1 MHETSFVY
9 VHTLFNCIFVCSIF
23 IGPHLEAF
31 IWIYIHLLFIRS
43 DSMSETNTSSNMSP
57 KELLIVVVIALG
69 SFMAGLD
76 GTIVN
81 IALPTIAKSL
91 QVSTVTVSWVLN
103 AYLIVLVS
111 LLLAASRLGDMKGYR
126 NIFLGGFAIF
136 TIGSALCGFSST
148 IDLLVLSRVI
158 QAVGG
163 AVVSALGAVMV
174 TSYLSASLRGQ
185 ALGIVA
191 MFTMLGAALGP
202 VIGGFLTS
210 VLSWQ
215 YIFFVNLPVG
225 IIAILLGIRILP
237 RVNPVAPQAK
247 EDIPG
252 VILIFVALGTLI
264 IGLTS
269 VQSENASIGIGALLV
284 SVVFWFLFYVQERKS
299 KQPLILIGL
308 FSNRAYTLQSLNI
321 LLIQMAMAGVMVI
334 MPFFLELVKK
344 IPTDN
349 AGMILLALPVGMIVT
364 APIAGK
370 ISDIIGTKKPIIT
383 GFVLSAIA
391 LSLLST
397 LSAHSSIGHV
407 GIYLFL
413 LGAGTGIAFS
423 PLNSAVMGES
433 PSSERGMSSGL
444 IKMMTNLGSSLGV
457 ASVMLVATVAAG
469 PKLALVSAHT
479 IPSVDLAGAFDAA
492 FLFCM
497 VLEIIGIIL
506 MFAIKDKEPTGSSD
520 GEVCIGF

>member
-1 MHETSFVY
+1 MNETSG
-9 VHTLFNCIFVCSIF
+9 SK
-23 IGPHLEAF
+23 A
-31 IWIYIHLLFIRS
+31 
-43 DSMSETNTSSNMSP
+43 MSSHD
-57 KELLIVVVIALG
+57 LLIVLVVALG

-76 GTIVN
+76 ATIVN
-81 IALPTIAKSL
+81 IALPTIAKVFF
-91 QVSTVTVSWVLN
+91 VSTVAVSWVLN

-126 NIFLGGFAIF
+126 AIFLGGFALF
-136 TIGSALCGFSST
+136 TVGSALCGFSPTLDSL
-148 IDLLVLSRVI
+148 IVSRVI

-163 AVVSALGAVMV
+163 ASIAALGAVMV
-174 TSYLSASLRGQ
+174 TAYLPASQRGS
-185 ALGIVA
+185 ALGIIA

-202 VIGGFLTS
+202 VFGGFLTS

-225 IIAILLGIRILP
+225 ICAVLLGIRVIP
-237 RVNPVAPQAK
+237 RRDPVAPSARL
-247 EDIPG
+247 DLPG
-252 VILIFVALGTLI
+252 VFLVAVALATLIF
-264 IGLTS
+264 GLTT
-269 VQSENASIGIGALLV
+269 VQSVNAGIGMGVLMV
-284 SVVFWFLFYVQERKS
+284 SVIFWFLFYLQERRS
-299 KQPLILIGL
+299 KTPLIVWDL
-308 FSNRAYTLQSLNI
+308 FRNRAYTISNLNVM
-321 LLIQMAMAGVMVI
+321 LIQMAMAGVMVI
-334 MPFFLELVKK
+334 MPFYLELVQH

-370 ISDIIGTKKPIIT
+370 ISDVIGTKKPIIT
-383 GFVLSAIA
+383 GFIICSFA
-391 LSLLST
+391 LALLST

-433 PSSERGMSSGL
+433 PQSERGMSSGL

-457 ASVMLVATVAAG
+457 AFVMLVATAAAG
-469 PKLALVSAHT
+469 PKLAMISAHT
-479 IPSVDLAGAFDAA
+479 LPSVDLAGAFDAA

-497 VLEIIGIIL
+497 VLEIIGIVL
-506 MFAIKDKEPTGSSD
+506 MVAVKDKGPVGSGDS
-520 GEVCIGF
+520 EVVIGF